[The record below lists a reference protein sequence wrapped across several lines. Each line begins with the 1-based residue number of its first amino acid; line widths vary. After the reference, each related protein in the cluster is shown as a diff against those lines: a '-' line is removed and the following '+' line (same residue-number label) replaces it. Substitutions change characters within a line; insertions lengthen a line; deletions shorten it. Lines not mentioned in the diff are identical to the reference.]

1 MIVNPDKFQA
11 IILNRFG
18 RENKEQILHFNGVEV
33 KAHNSVKL
41 LGIEID
47 SNLNFNSHIH
57 TLTKRAAGQL
67 NYLCRNKNY
76 LNEEAK
82 KILIESFIMSNF
94 NYCPLVWLFCS
105 AESVRKQEKVQER
118 ALRFLFDNYE
128 YDYEHLLV
136 LANKP
141 SIEVRKLRLLSIEIF
156 KTIHDLNPSFM
167 KEIFTLNTREG
178 ASRNRL
184 VVKTQTSKRY
194 GTETLRS
201 LGPKIWNSLPSE
213 IKNCESLPSFKIL
226 IKTWSGAACKCNN
239 CQSYSN

>member
-1 MIVNPDKFQA
+1 
-11 IILNRFG
+11 
-18 RENKEQILHFNGVEV
+18 
-33 KAHNSVKL
+33 
-41 LGIEID
+41 
-47 SNLNFNSHIH
+47 
-57 TLTKRAAGQL
+57 
-67 NYLCRNKNY
+67 
-76 LNEEAK
+76 
-82 KILIESFIMSNF
+82 MSNF

-128 YDYEHLLV
+128 SDYEHLLV
-136 LANKP
+136 RANKP
-141 SIEVRKLRLLSIEIF
+141 SIEVRKLLSIEIF
-156 KTIHDLNPSFM
+156 KTIHDLNSSFM

-194 GTETLRS
+194 GTDTLRS